1 MPTFILVPHPS
12 TPCDFVHSAIVQ
24 AEPVAGA
31 GLQLTYALTGDLQQL
46 IVPDPRQPA
55 RVDGL
60 WRATCFEI
68 FLRAAG
74 SAPYEEFNFAP
85 SCEWAAYA
93 FEGYR
98 QGMKALEQPQA
109 PRIICRREAQRLE
122 VEVQFHSTLL
132 AEHDLRAALSA
143 VLKHKDGKVS
153 YWALAHPRGKPDF
166 HDAVGF
172 VGEGLKLEA

>member
-1 MPTFILVPHPS
+1 MPTFTLLPHPS
-12 TPCDFVHSAIVQ
+12 TPCEFVRAVIVEV
-24 AEPVAGA
+24 EPAAGA

-46 IVPDPRQPA
+46 IVPDSRQPA
-55 RVDGL
+55 RADGL

-85 SCEWAAYA
+85 SGEWAAYA

-98 QGMKALEQPQA
+98 QGMKALEQPEA
-109 PRIICRREAQRLE
+109 PRIVCRPDAQRLE
-122 VEVQFHSTLL
+122 VEVQFQSTLL

-143 VLKHKDGKVS
+143 VLKHKDGKLS
-153 YWALAHPRGKPDF
+153 YWALAHPQGKPDF

-172 VGEGLKLEA
+172 VAEGFGLGA